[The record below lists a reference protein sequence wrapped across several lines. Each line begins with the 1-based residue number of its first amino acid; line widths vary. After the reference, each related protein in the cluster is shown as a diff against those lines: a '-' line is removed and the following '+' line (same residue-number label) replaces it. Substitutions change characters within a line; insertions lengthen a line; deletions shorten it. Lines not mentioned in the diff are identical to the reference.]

1 MTTDM
6 QQKQA
11 TMDEAATKAAEELE
25 ALSEEQLQPLGQ
37 WFLEHY
43 RSSGWRRLGRI
54 LKERM
59 SVDLPE
65 SI

>member
-1 MTTDM
+1 
-6 QQKQA
+6 
-11 TMDEAATKAAEELE
+11 MDEAATKAAEELE